1 MARATNALGTIRE
14 LSGRDA
20 DLHREHLL
28 RLDAEGRRERFNGVA
43 GDHFIRDYAARCF
56 AGRTRVFAFIDAEG
70 IVRGAAELHA
80 PAQGEPA
87 DIAFSVEPT
96 FRQSG
101 IGSRLFEVVISA
113 ARYSRYPELRITS
126 TAGNRAMRALAR
138 KFGARFTFEAGEVVG
153 LIGLDVSHCKV
164 ATTRR
169 APALPAERYAAAV

>member
-56 AGRTRVFAFIDAEG
+56 AGRTRVFAFIDAQG
-70 IVRGAAELHA
+70 VVRGAAELHA
-80 PAQGEPA
+80 PEKGEPA
-87 DIAFSVEPT
+87 DIAFSVEPA

-101 IGSRLFEVVISA
+101 IGSRLFEVVIAA
-113 ARYSRYPELRITS
+113 ARYSRFPSCASPPPPAIAPCGRWPASSGPASPSRRVRSSVSSGS
-126 TAGNRAMRALAR
+126 T
-138 KFGARFTFEAGEVVG
+138 
-153 LIGLDVSHCKV
+153 
-164 ATTRR
+164 
-169 APALPAERYAAAV
+169 